1 MAKTNPL
8 FVLVIVLVVAFV
20 ILLFASS
27 SGVVPYDNKKSGYA
41 RYEPMATL
49 MPTSGPDSSSDSRT
63 ELNELKEKKEKKGE
77 ESSSKNSVSSVMSM
91 FSSVL
96 PSSSSENFE
105 PMVGV
110 PISIKYGPLRDS
122 EIIDRFSQVTANGMD
137 GVDGCVSS
145 GLSNS
150 GGYLCLTPDLIQML
164 KTRGGNAGGN

>member
-8 FVLVIVLVVAFV
+8 FVLVIVLVVAFI
-20 ILLFASS
+20 ILLFTSC
-27 SGVVPYDNKKSGYA
+27 SGVAPYDNKKSGYSK
-41 RYEPMATL
+41 YEPMAKL
-49 MPTSGPDSSSDSRT
+49 MPTSGSDS
-63 ELNELKEKKEKKGE
+63 ESKAENEKKGKKDE
-77 ESSSKNSVSSVMSM
+77 PEKASKNSVSSVMSM

-96 PSSSSENFE
+96 PSSSSENFKE
-105 PMVGV
+105 MVGV
-110 PISIKYGPLRDS
+110 PTSIKYGPLRDS
-122 EIIDRFSQVTANGMD
+122 EIIDRFSQVTSNGMD

>member
-8 FVLVIVLVVAFV
+8 FVLVIVLVVAFI
-20 ILLFASS
+20 ILLFTSC
-27 SGVVPYDNKKSGYA
+27 SGVAPYDNKKSGYSK
-41 RYEPMATL
+41 YEPMATL
-49 MPTSGPDSSSDSRT
+49 MPTSGS
-63 ELNELKEKKEKKGE
+63 ELKESKAENEKKEKKDEPEAASNNG
-77 ESSSKNSVSSVMSM
+77 VSSVMSM

-105 PMVGV
+105 AMVGV
-110 PISIKYGPLRDS
+110 PTSIKYGPLRDS

>member
-27 SGVVPYDNKKSGYA
+27 SGVAPYDSKKSAYA

-49 MPTSGPDSSSDSRT
+49 MPTSGSDS
-63 ELNELKEKKEKKGE
+63 ESKVENEKKGKKDE
-77 ESSSKNSVSSVMSM
+77 PETASKNSVSSVMSM

-96 PSSSSENFE
+96 PSSSSENFKE
-105 PMVGV
+105 MVGV
-110 PISIKYGPLRDS
+110 PTSIKYGPLRDS
-122 EIIDRFSQVTANGMD
+122 EIIDRFSQVTSNGMD